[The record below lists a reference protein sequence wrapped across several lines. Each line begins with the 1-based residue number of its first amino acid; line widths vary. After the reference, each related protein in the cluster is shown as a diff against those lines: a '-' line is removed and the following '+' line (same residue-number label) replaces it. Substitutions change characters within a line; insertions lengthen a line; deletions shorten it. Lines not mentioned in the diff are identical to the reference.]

1 MANRGK
7 MRQVTA
13 TNRSQNVVKPGS
25 FTTVGKTVRIAENRS
40 LEYLKNRRFTFMKN
54 DYSTADEQAA
64 AEAGRML
71 LWQLLHHQCNLEFI
85 FSNV

>member
-1 MANRGK
+1 
-7 MRQVTA
+7 
-13 TNRSQNVVKPGS
+13 
-25 FTTVGKTVRIAENRS
+25 
-40 LEYLKNRRFTFMKN
+40 MKN

-71 LWQLLHHQCNLEFI
+71 LWQLLHHQYNLEFI